1 MAGASRT
8 ELLAWLNDLLQLNY
22 TKVEQC
28 GAGGA
33 YLQVLDSIYGDIP
46 MARVKMNAKHEYE
59 YVANYKIMQTAFK
72 NKKIDKPIPVE
83 KLVKCKMQDN
93 LEFLQWLKHFWDANY
108 GGGEY
113 DAVARRKGAPA
124 DPPATLAPIAAPG
137 PARSTHAAAPA
148 RAGGRTP
155 ISAHRS
161 GTPNDTAVQAL
172 NGRVHEL
179 SQHLEGLEKERDFYF
194 EKLREIEI
202 LVQQKMEALEADGH
216 DNERLRE
223 IQKILYS
230 TEVRLPFFVLLFFPF
245 PIISC
250 GIFNGSRSIAFY
262 ISRPTYF
269 SSVPGSLGLHRSRSP
284 SFHRVP

>member
-137 PARSTHAAAPA
+137 PARASSDQRTPRPPHAPA
-148 RAGGRTP
+148 GARPSPPIGRAR
-155 ISAHRS
+155 
-161 GTPNDTAVQAL
+161 PNDTAVQAL

-230 TEVRLPFFVLLFFPF
+230 TEEGFEAPEGEDGGGALVDEEETF
-245 PIISC
+245 
-250 GIFNGSRSIAFY
+250 
-262 ISRPTYF
+262 
-269 SSVPGSLGLHRSRSP
+269 
-284 SFHRVP
+284 